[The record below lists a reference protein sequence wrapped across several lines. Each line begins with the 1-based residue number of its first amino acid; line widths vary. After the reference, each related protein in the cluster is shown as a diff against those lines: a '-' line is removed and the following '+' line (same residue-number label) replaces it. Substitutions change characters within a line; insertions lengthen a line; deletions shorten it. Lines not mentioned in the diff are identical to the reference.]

1 MKRLLLSVLLITACA
16 GTRPEAESSG
26 TQGGIYQVVNRSAC
40 VARIVL
46 YDPEG
51 TVIDNIKYED
61 LRAGR
66 TQRYRLPTPGMT
78 LAAVAIDTMGN
89 ACSMAENQKIQVT
102 RVQ

>member
-1 MKRLLLSVLLITACA
+1 MNRFVSFVILAAACTATSA
-16 GTRPEAESSG
+16 VQQSPAALGDTYEVA
-26 TQGGIYQVVNRSAC
+26 NRSAC

-51 TVIDNIKYED
+51 TVIETIKYED

-66 TQRYRLPTPGMT
+66 TQRYRLPTPGMSLT
-78 LAAVAIDTMGN
+78 AVAIDVMGN
-89 ACSMAENQKIQVT
+89 ACSMTESQKVQVT